1 MTTRK
6 TTTGKD
12 NAKKPR
18 LKKETIRDLSLKNKA
33 KDIKGGMLNRCS
45 PGVTWCVTATC
56 NSGTKLC

>member
-1 MTTRK
+1 MTTKK
-6 TTTGKD
+6 TTTGKGG
-12 NAKKPR
+12 AKKLT

-33 KDIKGGMLNRCS
+33 KNIKGGRINNCS